1 MLLVSKGFDETQI
14 LRMPLDKV
22 FLYSEGANRLN
33 AYRRKEEVSDLV
45 NAIGIALSGKGFEE
59 YLKSIGAKDGR

>member
-1 MLLVSKGFDETQI
+1 
-14 LRMPLDKV
+14 MPLDKV

-33 AYRRKEEVSDLV
+33 AYRRKEDVSDLV